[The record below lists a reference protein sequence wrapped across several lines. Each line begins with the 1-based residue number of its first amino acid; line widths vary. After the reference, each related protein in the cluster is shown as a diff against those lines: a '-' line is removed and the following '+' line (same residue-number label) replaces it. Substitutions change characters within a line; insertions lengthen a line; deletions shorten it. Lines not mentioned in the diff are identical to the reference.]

1 MKRLTILLITILLTG
16 CKTSATKNEDITIEL
31 TNEEQLNKLYQE
43 RIKPLFSS
51 YRDIM
56 IPNDFRIDKED
67 SSINAGAADG
77 YIEVSQGLVDYDKEY
92 IKVYVLSHEIGHIV
106 TLNQAQKFELGS
118 QIPSGIKTNDYKKA
132 EYLADLIAI
141 HLMLTKEKTLGEEL
155 KQNLEVVQSL
165 LGPEIFTHPSAV
177 DRVEL
182 MNLYIEKSFNEDPN
196 IAFEEIFEKIWN
208 MD

>member
-1 MKRLTILLITILLTG
+1 M
-16 CKTSATKNEDITIEL
+16 
-31 TNEEQLNKLYQE
+31 
-43 RIKPLFSS
+43 
-51 YRDIM
+51 
-56 IPNDFRIDKED
+56 
-67 SSINAGAADG
+67 
-77 YIEVSQGLVDYDKEY
+77 
-92 IKVYVLSHEIGHIV
+92 
-106 TLNQAQKFELGS
+106 
-118 QIPSGIKTNDYKKA
+118 
-132 EYLADLIAI
+132 ADLIAI